1 MNTRRWSKFFITV
14 LKYFKIKFCFWHF
27 RNDEGEEDDRRLTWS
42 LELFHD
48 VEVDPDAPKWRK
60 VFQRGIQMRR
70 NICQGKF
77 ELWRLYLT
85 DSESLPVKKMTKDT
99 TFRELRYFFI
109 VFIGGIFVYL
119 QRNLT

>member
-1 MNTRRWSKFFITV
+1 M
-14 LKYFKIKFCFWHF
+14 CF
-27 RNDEGEEDDRRLTWS
+27 RNDDTEEDVKRLTWT

-48 VEVDPDAPKWRK
+48 VEVDPEGPKWRK

-85 DSESLPVKKMTKDT
+85 DKGSLPVKKMTKDT
-99 TFRELRYFFI
+99 TFRELR
-109 VFIGGIFVYL
+109 
-119 QRNLT
+119 